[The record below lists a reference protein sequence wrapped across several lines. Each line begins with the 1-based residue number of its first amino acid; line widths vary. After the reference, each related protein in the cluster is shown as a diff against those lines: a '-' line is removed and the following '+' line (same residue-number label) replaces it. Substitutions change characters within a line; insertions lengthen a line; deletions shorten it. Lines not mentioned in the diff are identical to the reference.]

1 MSRKT
6 KNNKDMTRGFKGWE
20 KQYIKNSIKYG
31 HLDDG
36 SSKKIYSKR
45 K

>member
-1 MSRKT
+1 MGRKSKNT
-6 KNNKDMTRGFKGWE
+6 KDLTTGFKGWE

-31 HLDDG
+31 HLDD
-36 SSKKIYSKR
+36 SSKKQQHKG